1 MFMKLVNQS
10 VLFIFSKILKY
21 TIDIK
26 TRFLVRFVLN
36 FRYSTKILKF
46 RSEFFRFV
54 LFLTSEKK
62 LTKLCNLCNFCNLCS
77 FCYIEIKTTG
87 SLSTLDNQLK
97 KFLTNLD
104 LVFVSKSK
112 Q

>member
-10 VLFIFSKILKY
+10 VLFNFSKILKY

-62 LTKLCNLCNFCNLCS
+62 T
-77 FCYIEIKTTG
+77 
-87 SLSTLDNQLK
+87 NQVMQFMQ
-97 KFLTNLD
+97 FLQFMFFL
-104 LVFVSKSK
+104 LY
-112 Q
+112 